1 MSAPVLAERSRC
13 TGCGACAAGCPKNAI
28 TMVSDREGFFYP
40 VVGDSCV
47 QCGQCESNCPQH
59 LPIIQY
65 LQEIHEECCG
75 K

>member
-47 QCGQCESNCPQH
+47 QCGHCSHICPAMKQREVRPESAV
-59 LPIIQY
+59 LA
-65 LQEIHEECCG
+65 
-75 K
+75 